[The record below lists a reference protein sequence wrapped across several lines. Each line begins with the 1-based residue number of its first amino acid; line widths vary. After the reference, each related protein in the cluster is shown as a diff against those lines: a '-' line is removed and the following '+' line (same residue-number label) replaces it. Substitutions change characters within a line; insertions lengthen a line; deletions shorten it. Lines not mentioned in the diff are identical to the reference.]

1 MGHKEGPLRSSYV
14 GLWLSILHRS
24 LQVLI
29 FHFFPPSPEYYL
41 LLRLQLQPFYLSCYF
56 LGGITIR
63 QEKKKTRF
71 YSCHSRNK
79 DVILFIFLGVYF
91 GSVVPDPSLMVFLLV
106 FFFIL
111 VAIDTYFITRINTR
125 IYHQRYTNHFLT
137 LFLLC
142 FYVNA

>member
-63 QEKKKTRF
+63 QEKKKLDFILVIHETRMLYF
-71 YSCHSRNK
+71 SFSWGF
-79 DVILFIFLGVYF
+79 ILALLFPIL
-91 GSVVPDPSLMVFLLV
+91 LMVFLLV

-125 IYHQRYTNHFLT
+125 IYHQRYTNHLLT
-137 LFLLC
+137 I
-142 FYVNA
+142 ARH